1 MKKWREF
8 PKKVYFQ
15 ESKIYNF
22 FKHLD
27 IEPTELER
35 LKRLYRGD
43 SKKRQSLKEGSF
55 KLKCVGFFWRYY
67 LALILFVE
75 IQTKNISW
83 CTHFTL
89 GYYGMFVLLWFYLLR
104 KMWFLH
110 VRKWTLRYVFL
121 LFSLLFWATWV
132 TFIFVRKIDAD
143 FFLSYSCKNNCQ
155 NSCTYFHL
163 IFLCNLSKNYIL
175 KNFFQK

>member
-75 IQTKNISW
+75 IQQKIF
-83 CTHFTL
+83 HDAHI
-89 GYYGMFVLLWFYLLR
+89 LLLAI
-104 KMWFLH
+104 MGC
-110 VRKWTLRYVFL
+110 
-121 LFSLLFWATWV
+121 
-132 TFIFVRKIDAD
+132 
-143 FFLSYSCKNNCQ
+143 LSYFDSIYLEKCGFYMWE
-155 NSCTYFHL
+155 SEL
-163 IFLCNLSKNYIL
+163 
-175 KNFFQK
+175 